1 MSTITANTTIKKRK
15 VKTRAKRHSRISQAA
30 QTRLLSF
37 IAIVGVTYLVSS
49 LFGQVM
55 VEKARQDAIHASQR
69 ALDAKKVEAEIS
81 KKLDEMTG
89 FNAIGQ
95 WAQTHNFKSLQDLTP
110 SKQVAEEEP
119 QKTPLHKSEAAHATP
134 R

>member
-1 MSTITANTTIKKRK
+1 MSTVTANTTAKKSK
-15 VKTRAKRHSRISQAA
+15 AKTKAKRRSRISEAVQARA
-30 QTRLLSF
+30 LTF

-49 LFGQVM
+49 LSGQVM

-69 ALDAKKVEAEIS
+69 ALDAKKVEAELS
-81 KKLDEMTG
+81 KRLDEMTG

-95 WAQTHNFKSLQDLTP
+95 WAETHNFKSLEDLTP
-110 SKQVAEEEP
+110 SKQVAERETHA
-119 QKTPLHKSEAAHATP
+119 TPLHKSEAAHAAP